1 MKLCS
6 ILRENFHCSET
17 TRVDPLYDT
26 FVQFQSSFA
35 QRIREFPGDRL
46 RSYDLRQII
55 KSTADSVKE
64 QHRGTPEKSVVR
76 KIVKSLVKDAER
88 SYCEVEV
95 VKKQDA
101 LFKHFG
107 GLPEP
112 LVDGF
117 PFLVVRSGPGQT
129 RVFSFGN
136 GFDREYLGK
145 LTPRPIDGIILTQ
158 EGRRDVALEDPTM
171 FQTIES
177 KDLQVETEGNDRSPV
192 LEPHAPVLY
201 PVAPSTPTLSKNE
214 TLDIDYLG
222 WTLTTERQ
230 PFVWG
235 ARKCQVTAYLKKEL
249 PLKEDDLLAADESK
263 DSPAKTLILKT
274 VTVKTYN
281 KGAAVL
287 TKKIEE
293 TINMIELEPIF
304 EISPGYEGEVRP
316 GNIDNYQL
324 RLPNNS
330 ELRRAL
336 RLPETGLPLGVV
348 ETHANPLTYYFPKQP
363 TDLIYQS
370 IFVTGAQGSGKT
382 TFVRLL
388 VRTLT
393 GEEATPPHQR
403 PAVVIL
409 DGEGDYL
416 KFQKT
421 VELNSSTKAFLEQN
435 HVGDVKP
442 HLVRVSANSDAD
454 RTLSL
459 EGIAPSDLIYLV
471 PELPTKSTE
480 VAAEVIRKCCDNQ
493 LEPATVES
501 LKTRV
506 IDEVLRNQ
514 QIARVQ
520 KSAII
525 RALEFSSNLRLFD
538 VPGVLP
544 LRGEELLIPGRITVI
559 DVSDLTEDQKR
570 TVALYLLLCFDKSK
584 TNASQTQTGLM
595 FVLDEAHRLFPKKAP
610 SIHKEYIEKVAAK
623 INNIVHRGRKRK
635 YGLILATQ
643 SPSDLYPLISDLC
656 NTKVVFHTEGSPIW
670 LGSNLGPAFVKKV
683 RKLGKGECIIS
694 LRGSGQG
701 TPPLQIRVPN
711 VSDGGA

>member
-1 MKLCS
+1 
-6 ILRENFHCSET
+6 LRAH
-17 TRVDPLYDT
+17 
-26 FVQFQSSFA
+26 
-35 QRIREFPGDRL
+35 
-46 RSYDLRQII
+46 DLRWII
-55 KSTADSVKE
+55 KSTADSVK
-64 QHRGTPEKSVVR
+64 QIHRATPEKSAVR
-76 KIVKSLVKDAER
+76 KLVKSLVKDAER
-88 SYCEVEV
+88 SYSDVDV
-95 VKKQDA
+95 VKKEAA

-112 LVDGF
+112 LVEGF
-117 PFLVVRSGPGQT
+117 PFLIIRREPGHT
-129 RVFSFGN
+129 SIFSFGN
-136 GFDREYLGK
+136 GFDREYIGK
-145 LTPRPIDGIILTQ
+145 LTPKPSHGVILTK
-158 EGRRDVALEDPTM
+158 EGRQDIPLEDLTLFEALEPK
-171 FQTIES
+171 E
-177 KDLQVETEGNDRSPV
+177 LQAETERSERSPV
-192 LEPHAPVLY
+192 LQQHTLALHPAPLTLQ
-201 PVAPSTPTLSKNE
+201 APTPAKDEMPDT
-214 TLDIDYLG
+214 DYLG
-222 WTLTTERQ
+222 WTLTTERH

-235 ARKCQVTAYLKKEL
+235 TKKCQVTAYLKTEL
-249 PLKEDDLLAADESK
+249 PLKEDDLLAAD
-263 DSPAKTLILKT
+263 DSRNSSAKTLILRT

-287 TKKIEE
+287 TKKVEE
-293 TINMIELEPIF
+293 TINMIELEPVF
-304 EISPGYEGEVRP
+304 EITNDYQGEVRP

-324 RLPNNS
+324 RLPNSS
-330 ELRRAL
+330 ELRMAL
-336 RLPETGLPLGVV
+336 RLPETGLPLGFV
-348 ETHANPLTYYFPKQP
+348 ETQADPLTYYFPKQH

-370 IFVTGAQGSGKT
+370 IFVTGVQGSGKT

-388 VRTLT
+388 VRTLSAT
-393 GEEATPPHQR
+393 EETLPHQR

-421 VELNSSTKAFLEQN
+421 AELSIATKAFLEQN
-435 HVGDVKP
+435 HIGDVKP
-442 HLVRVSANSDAD
+442 HVVRVSANSDAD

-459 EGIAPSDLIYLV
+459 EGIAASDLIYLV

-480 VAAEVIRKCCDNQ
+480 VAAEVIRKCCDDQ
-493 LEPATVES
+493 LEPPTVES

-506 IDEVLRNQ
+506 IGEILRNQ

-544 LRGEELLIPGRITVI
+544 LQGEELLIPGRVTVI

-584 TNASQTQTGLM
+584 INASQSQVGLM

-635 YGLILATQ
+635 YGLVLATQ
-643 SPSDLYPLISDLC
+643 SPADVYPLISDLC
-656 NTKVVFHTEGSPIW
+656 NTKVVFHTEGSPVW
-670 LGSNLGPAFVKKV
+670 LASNLGPDLARKV
-683 RKLGKGECIIS
+683 RKLGKGECIVS
-694 LRGSGQG
+694 LRGSGLG
-701 TPPLQIRVPN
+701 TSPLQIRVPN
-711 VSDGGA
+711 VSDGAHESLEESGLN